1 MELINKENLI
11 LWLKSQIEF
20 RILKGD
26 GQMVL
31 AYRDVLNHV
40 ERVPEEGNIY
50 IYNEGTRNE

>member
-1 MELINKENLI
+1 MELISKDNLV
-11 LWLKSQIEF
+11 LWLKAQIEF
-20 RILKGD
+20 RTLRGD

-40 ERVPEEGNIY
+40 ERQPEEGNIY